1 MNGLIGNN
9 KIYKKNKEIN
19 YLWVK
24 AMEEIQYFWNDFSD
38 KEKLRIKK
46 LLYLNYDFMK
56 KNIDR
61 QIKKN
66 IKKIY
71 LFLEKFEK
79 QTNIE

>member
-24 AMEEIQYFWNDFSD
+24 VMEEIQYYWPNFSD
-38 KEKLRIKK
+38 KQKLRIKK
-46 LLYLNYDFMK
+46 LLYVDYDFTK

-61 QIKKN
+61 EIKSN
-66 IKKIY
+66 IKRIY
-71 LFLEKFEK
+71 SYIDGIQK
-79 QTNIE
+79 